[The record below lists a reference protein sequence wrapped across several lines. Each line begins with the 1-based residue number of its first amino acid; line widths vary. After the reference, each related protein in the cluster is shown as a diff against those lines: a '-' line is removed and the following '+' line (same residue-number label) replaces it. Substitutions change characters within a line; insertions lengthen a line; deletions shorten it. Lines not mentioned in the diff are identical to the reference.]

1 MYYVNIRIF
10 FFREGLGYDGF
21 KSKWHILIIN
31 IPRVSVYANYNCT
44 LTTDNRY
51 HIIAPQKPYDDW
63 MQLQWLACLET
74 YKKLCIGR
82 EIFASGVRHFY
93 CS

>member
-1 MYYVNIRIF
+1 MYYVNIKS
-10 FFREGLGYDGF
+10 FFRGGGGYDGF

-31 IPRVSVYANYNCT
+31 IPPRVSVYANYNCT

-63 MQLQWLACLET
+63 MQLQLLACLET

-82 EIFASGVRHFY
+82 DIFVSGVRHFY

>member
-1 MYYVNIRIF
+1 MYYVNIKNF
-10 FFREGLGYDGF
+10 FGGGGYD
-21 KSKWHILIIN
+21 ILIIN

-63 MQLQWLACLET
+63 MQLQLLACLET
-74 YKKLCIGR
+74 YKKLWIGR
-82 EIFASGVRHFY
+82 EIFVSGVRHFY